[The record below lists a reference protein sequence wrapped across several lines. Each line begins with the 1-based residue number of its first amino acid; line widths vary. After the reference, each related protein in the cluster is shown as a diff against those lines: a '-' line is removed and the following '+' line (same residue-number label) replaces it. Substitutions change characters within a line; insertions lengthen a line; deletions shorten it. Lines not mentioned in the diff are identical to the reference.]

1 MSKKY
6 VPSFIRDSS
15 TTASA
20 TAATAAIP
28 VATALTG
35 TNELPWSTAKPTSR
49 YSNYPTATD
58 GTTNATNATAAP
70 TYQSRFAGGGV
81 VNKNKFSTLSDDHS
95 SMPPLPKPSST
106 AAGTS
111 VVSGTLASLTAN
123 TNTTTSGA
131 KLSYAAK
138 FSQQAKTDKYPSSKP
153 AVVEKKVDVTSE
165 SEFPSLGGGKST
177 IPKNNSAASL
187 ASNKSSSSA
196 NTGGSTNKFADLA
209 KGWAQKTK
217 EDEEAAAFEAELKR
231 QQKEEYD
238 SLRSMIRVP
247 GFKPKKKDQYVSPD
261 DMEEEYNR
269 YNGDDYIGSPE
280 EDDSVPS
287 ADEEEEEQYEEDDNL
302 ENEGQ
307 GDDYWR

>member
-15 TTASA
+15 ATPAAESAATTA
-20 TAATAAIP
+20 
-28 VATALTG
+28 ATALTG

-49 YSNYPTATD
+49 YSNYPVGTD
-58 GTTNATNATAAP
+58 GTTNAPNAAP

-106 AAGTS
+106 TASTS

-123 TNTTTSGA
+123 TNATTSGA

-138 FSQQAKTDKYPSSKP
+138 FSQQAKADKYPPSKP

-165 SEFPSLGGGKST
+165 SDFPLLGGGKST

-196 NTGGSTNKFADLA
+196 NTGGSANKFADLA
-209 KGWAQKTK
+209 KSWAQKTK

-231 QQKEEYD
+231 QQQEEYD

-247 GFKPKKKDQYVSPD
+247 GFKHKKKDQYVSPD
-261 DMEEEYNR
+261 DMEEEYNH
-269 YNGDDYIGSPE
+269 YNGDDYLGSPE

-287 ADEEEEEQYEEDDNL
+287 ADEEEEEQYEEEDNL
-302 ENEGQ
+302 ENEAQ
-307 GDDYWR
+307 ADDYWR